1 MEVVDNPSIELCLQ
15 LDHVTTEWNTV
26 SPASPLRQTSLI
38 SCHNRIAPYVERTA
52 FIEAITVEKVNKSGQ
67 KCFDER
73 PHRTSCRYCDLNDP
87 FRCAVTDY
95 GIIPFAAYTAAET
108 PNAYQLVGP
117 SPKISPFRED
127 VLLVPWAHP
136 IISPQTAHR
145 SVHPFLQVT
154 YV

>member
-73 PHRTSCRYCDLNDP
+73 PHRTSCRYCD
-87 FRCAVTDY
+87 
-95 GIIPFAAYTAAET
+95 
-108 PNAYQLVGP
+108 
-117 SPKISPFRED
+117 
-127 VLLVPWAHP
+127 
-136 IISPQTAHR
+136 
-145 SVHPFLQVT
+145 
-154 YV
+154 